1 VVVTVTKNGN
11 LKRNRNIWTGRYIPA
26 GVETMG
32 KNGAIP
38 DPEGDALARAH
49 VLVSPGTAGCTNL
62 DRGTVSTSPWRT
74 ACARRS

>member
-1 VVVTVTKNGN
+1 M
-11 LKRNRNIWTGRYIPA
+11 PA

-49 VLVSPGTAGCTNL
+49 VLTSPCTAGCTNL
-62 DRGTVSTSPWRT
+62 DRETASTSPWRL
-74 ACARRS
+74 AREGPER

>member
-1 VVVTVTKNGN
+1 
-11 LKRNRNIWTGRYIPA
+11 
-26 GVETMG
+26 MG